1 MKQAGKHALS
11 AEFLSL
17 SPETGH
23 DGGEARH
30 IPVLK
35 DEVLACFAPLAAG
48 HGQTGRP
55 MRFLDGTLGLGGH
68 SSAIL
73 TAFPGSLLLGL
84 DRDTEALAL
93 AKERLSPFGGRFSAM
108 HLTFSSFA
116 MALDARGWD
125 RIDGALI
132 DIGVSSM
139 QLDEGVRGFSVHE
152 DGPLDMRMDPSSGAL
167 SARDIVNTW
176 DQKALRDCIAAF
188 GEDPMADRIARA
200 VCEARARAPIATT
213 GELAAIVE
221 RAYPASWR
229 AKARHHPATRTFQAL
244 RMQVND
250 ELGELGA
257 FMDGILARLN
267 IGGRLCVITFHS
279 LEDRLVKQKMREW
292 GKGCICPPHV
302 AVCRCHH
309 VPEVSLV
316 TRKPLTATPAELAL
330 NPRASSA
337 KLRCCEK
344 LCDLVSKGECDG

>member
-1 MKQAGKHALS
+1 MS
-11 AEFLSL
+11 V
-17 SPETGH
+17 SPPNAH
-23 DGGEARH
+23 DGGKARH

-48 HGQTGRP
+48 HDEISRP
-55 MRFLDGTLGLGGH
+55 LRFLDGTLGLGGH

-73 TAFPGSLLLGL
+73 TAFPGSQLLGL

-93 AKERLSPFGGRFSAM
+93 AKERLSSFKDRFSAI
-108 HLTFSSFA
+108 HSTFSNFVS
-116 MALDARGWD
+116 ALDARGWD
-125 RIDGALI
+125 KIDGALI

-139 QLDEGVRGFSVHE
+139 QLDEGGRGFSVHE

-176 DQKALRDCIAAF
+176 DQKALRDCIATF

-257 FMDGILARLN
+257 FMDGILARLD

-292 GKGCICPPHV
+292 SRGCICPPHV

-316 TRKPLTATPAELAL
+316 TKKPLTATPSELAL

-344 LCDLVSKGECDG
+344 LCDSAIKGECDD

>member
-1 MKQAGKHALS
+1 MKQAGKRALS
-11 AEFLSL
+11 AESLSL

-23 DGGEARH
+23 DSGKVRH

-48 HGQTGRP
+48 HEQTGRP
-55 MRFLDGTLGLGGH
+55 LRFLDGTLGLGGH

-93 AKERLSPFGGRFSAM
+93 AKERLSPFGERFCAKHS
-108 HLTFSSFA
+108 TFSSFA
-116 MALDARGWD
+116 QALDARGWD
-125 RIDGALI
+125 KIDGALI

-176 DQKALRDCIAAF
+176 DQKALRDCIATF
-188 GEDPMADRIARA
+188 GEDPMADRIART

-213 GELAAIVE
+213 GELAAIVDK
-221 RAYPASWR
+221 AYPASWR

-257 FMDGILARLN
+257 FMDGILARLS

-292 GKGCICPPHV
+292 GRGCICPPHV